1 MGNVNVFLT
10 LNFSLFFF
18 QHKRAY
24 LKKNPPTIIFFINI
38 VNNIFNKKCLNSQKF
53 FTKMLFSLCPFFFF
67 SNEVTLSLEKKKKKE
82 S

>member
-18 QHKRAY
+18 QHKRVS
-24 LKKNPPTIIFFINI
+24 IVFFINI

-67 SNEVTLSLEKKKKKE
+67 SNEVTLSLEKKKKE